1 MSEKA
6 IKLHLVTSRR
16 FCPLEGWLWLV
27 SKVVEKVVVRVAELS
42 VGEALSAIL
51 KLGWPG
57 TEFKFKIFSSKE
69 RAPLEHCD
77 HVKVM

>member
-1 MSEKA
+1 MY
-6 IKLHLVTSRR
+6 LVTSRR

-51 KLGWPG
+51 KLGQSSNSK
-57 TEFKFKIFSSKE
+57 KFFAPE
-69 RAPLEHCD
+69 RAARAGAL
-77 HVKVM
+77 